1 MEIFVVKE
9 LAERCRRLAAR
20 ADEFTEK
27 RLLDLAARYEAEI
40 AREEIRSSL
49 ATKFLKGLND

>member
-1 MEIFVVKE
+1 MEISALKE
-9 LAERCRRLAAR
+9 LAERCRRLAAQ
-20 ADEFTEK
+20 ADEFTKK

-49 ATKFLKGLND
+49 ATKFLKGLK

>member
-1 MEIFVVKE
+1 MKIYALKE
-9 LAERCRRLAAR
+9 LAERCHRLAAQ
-20 ADEFTEK
+20 ADEFTKK

-40 AREEIRSSL
+40 AHEEIRSSL